1 MAKYKFRLSYKT
13 NEILTPIKL
22 EDLEELKDIDITD
35 IKEID
40 KFTTKYENK
49 ETLLNDLKE
58 KKLIPEDVTE
68 LYITFDKKEGK
79 NTIQQLYSF
88 NKTIFYSNERDKLK
102 TSYAYSLIRNHIDD
116 GEFMQNIIK
125 YYINKYPHKNFSIID
140 GVSYNLKN
148 YGAHGLSPS
157 EYREYVDEVEYF
169 MEYIFYKKNK
179 DGIKEK
185 KYRKVRDF
193 LCYIKG
199 ETPIRIKTDTPKPK
213 KVVKESVPIIKEE
226 IKDDI
231 DDDREEFITYKEY
244 QEFNKEFISSCK
256 EEDFEPYQDGN
267 DWISPITRREK
278 YSSLNSSVKKLMK
291 RKDNGEYE

>member
-1 MAKYKFRLSYKT
+1 MAKYKFRLSYKKDD
-13 NEILTPIKL
+13 ILIPIELKNI
-22 EDLEELKDIDITD
+22 EELKDIDITD

-58 KKLIPEDVTE
+58 KELIPNDITE
-68 LYITFDKKEGK
+68 LFITFDKKEGK

-140 GVSYNLKN
+140 GVTYNLKN
-148 YGAHGLSPS
+148 FGTTGLSPS

-199 ETPIRIKTDTPKPK
+199 ETPIRIKKETPKPK
-213 KVVKESVPIIKEE
+213 KTIIKPSNESLVEE
-226 IKDDI
+226 L
-231 DDDREEFITYKEY
+231 DDDREEFITYEEY
-244 QEFNKEFISSCK
+244 RKFNIDLINNSEV
-256 EEDFEPYQDGN
+256 EDFEPYQDGN
-267 DWISPITRREK
+267 DYIAPTSKREK
-278 YSSLNSSVKKLMK
+278 FYALDNYAKKLVRK
-291 RKDNGEYE
+291 KDNGEYE

>member
-1 MAKYKFRLSYKT
+1 MAKYKFRLSYKY
-13 NEILTPIKL
+13 NNILIPIKL
-22 EDLEELKDIDITD
+22 EQIEDLKDIDVTD

-40 KFTTKYENK
+40 KFTTKYE
-49 ETLLNDLKE
+49 TLLELLEDLKN
-58 KKLIPEDVTE
+58 KQLIPNDVSE
-68 LYITFDKKEGK
+68 LFITFDKKDGK

-88 NKTIFYSNERDKLK
+88 NKTIFYSDARDKLK
-102 TSYAYSLIRNHIDD
+102 TSYAYSLIRKHIDD

-148 YGAHGLSPS
+148 YGDHGLSPS
-157 EYREYVDEVEYF
+157 EYKEYVDEVEYF

-179 DGIKEK
+179 DGVKEK

-199 ETPIRIKTDTPKPK
+199 ETPIRIKNDTPKPK
-213 KVVKESVPIIKEE
+213 KVVKESVPITNLEE
-226 IKDDI
+226 TLDDI
-231 DDDREEFITYKEY
+231 NEREEFITYKEY
-244 QEFNKEFISSCK
+244 QEFNKEFISSCS

-267 DWISPITRREK
+267 DWISPISKREK
-278 YSSLNSSVKKLMK
+278 YSSLNSSIKKLMR